1 MRPITI
7 AALAL
12 CGCAIVLGLTFGQK
26 VFKLSETEVINAF
39 AARYVAETGGQ
50 STDCA
55 AQPSARAGVWI
66 IVTCGQG
73 DMQRRYAADF
83 QGRQIAVPLTGPET

>member
-26 VFKLSETEVINAF
+26 ASKLSETEVINAF

-50 STDCA
+50 PTDCVA
-55 AQPSARAGVWI
+55 RPSARSGVWI
-66 IVTCGQG
+66 VVTCGQG
-73 DMQRRYAADF
+73 DTQHRYAADF
-83 QGRQIAVPLTGPET
+83 QGRQISVPVAGPET